1 MRATSVRNQPS
12 KDELPVCPERGAAI
26 AQLRE

>member
-12 KDELPVCPERGAAI
+12 KGELPVRSERGAAI
-26 AQLRE
+26 AQLFE